1 MGRRWQKS
9 DYAREREI
17 RENNKALMQK
27 WRDMETAKA
36 GSSRC
41 DVCDSLVDYQGVC
54 RECGDVGE

>member
-9 DYAREREI
+9 DWAQEREI

-27 WRDMETAKA
+27 WRDMETVEA

-41 DVCDSLVDYQGVC
+41 DVCGSLFDYSGCC
-54 RECGDVGE
+54 RKCGDVGE